1 MRPQRSQEER
11 LIERLRIE
19 GPLVW
24 DGREWFLEDDDRLRA
39 RVVARRRP
47 GQLPLFGAEPGE
59 RGLARTA

>member
-1 MRPQRSQEER
+1 MRSHRSEEER

-47 GQLPLFGAEPGE
+47 GQLPLFDAESGE
-59 RGLARTA
+59 RELVRAA